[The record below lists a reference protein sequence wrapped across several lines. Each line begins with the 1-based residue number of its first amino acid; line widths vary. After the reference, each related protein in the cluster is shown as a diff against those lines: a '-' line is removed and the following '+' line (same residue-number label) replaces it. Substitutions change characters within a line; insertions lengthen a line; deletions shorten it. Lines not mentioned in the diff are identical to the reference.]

1 MKKITTVA
9 LASLFS
15 TSILLASS
23 NVHAFGNSWHSGHSF
38 QTASYNPVDWWDS
51 IFNNNNNFNRAGGI
65 SKNAPA
71 PIPGLLALAA
81 AVGGGIMI
89 RRKARKN
96 KSDD

>member
-1 MKKITTVA
+1 MKKITSVA
-9 LASLFS
+9 LASLLS
-15 TSILLASS
+15 TTILMASS
-23 NVHAFGNSWHSGHSF
+23 NAQAFGNPWQSSGHSF
-38 QTASYNPVDWWDS
+38 QTTTNLWDWLFGSNNESRSRKAVD
-51 IFNNNNNFNRAGGI
+51 
-65 SKNAPA
+65 APA